1 MSGDQLP
8 SRPNLEQ
15 LKRQAKELQ
24 HSAGVALHEAQTMLA
39 RQYGFASWNKLRDEV
54 EARTLDSTPP
64 L

>member
-8 SRPNLEQ
+8 SRPNPEQ

-24 HSAGVALHEAQTMLA
+24 HSAGVALHEALTMLA